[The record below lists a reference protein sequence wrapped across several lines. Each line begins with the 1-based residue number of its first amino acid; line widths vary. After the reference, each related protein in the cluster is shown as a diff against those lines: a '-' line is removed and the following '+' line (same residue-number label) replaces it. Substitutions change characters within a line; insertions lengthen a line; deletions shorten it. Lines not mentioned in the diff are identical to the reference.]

1 MKQLNQ
7 LRKQIDKIDEQILK
21 VLSQRGKLAQE
32 IGKIKKDGGGAVH
45 VPSREKMVFDRVTSL
60 NKGPFKNEALLSI
73 FREIISA
80 TRSLEAPLKISYLGP
95 EATFTHMAA
104 VSHFGSSAE
113 MVPSSGIQAIFDDV
127 EKGHS
132 DYGVVPIENTTEGV
146 VSHTLD
152 LFADFSLQVCAEVVI
167 RVSHHLLSAEPD
179 LKKIKKVYS
188 HPHALAQCR
197 QWLARNIPHAVL
209 KETESTAQA
218 AEKAAREKNTGAIA
232 SVIASSVYGLPIL
245 KKEIQD
251 QPHNFT
257 RFLVIGHHAAG
268 PTGRD
273 KTSLLF
279 TIRDEVGG
287 LHKVLEPLA
296 LAGVNLTK
304 IESRP
309 LKKKAWE
316 YMFFVDLD
324 GHAGDERIA
333 TALEE
338 VKKKCVVFKIIGSY
352 PKSGFAA

>member
-1 MKQLNQ
+1 M
-7 LRKQIDKIDEQILK
+7 
-21 VLSQRGKLAQE
+21 
-32 IGKIKKDGGGAVH
+32 
-45 VPSREKMVFDRVTSL
+45 
-60 NKGPFKNEALLSI
+60 
-73 FREIISA
+73 
-80 TRSLEAPLKISYLGP
+80 
-95 EATFTHMAA
+95 
-104 VSHFGSSAE
+104 
-113 MVPSSGIQAIFDDV
+113 

-152 LFADFSLQVCAEVVI
+152 LFADFSLQVCAEVVV
-167 RVSHHLLSAEPD
+167 RVSHHLLSAQPD

-197 QWLARNIPHAVL
+197 QWLVLNIPQAFL

-218 AEKAAREKNTGAIA
+218 ALKASHEKNTAAIA
-232 SVIASSVYGLPIL
+232 SAIASSVYGLPIV

-257 RFLVIGHHAAG
+257 RFLVIGNHAAG

-273 KTSLLF
+273 KTSILF

-287 LHKVLEPLA
+287 LHKVLAPLA
-296 LAGVNLTK
+296 EAGVNLTK

-316 YMFFVDLD
+316 YMFFADLD
-324 GHAGDERIA
+324 GHMEEPLIA
-333 TALEE
+333 AALDE
-338 VKKKCVVFKIIGSY
+338 VKRKCVVFKIIGSY

>member
-1 MKQLNQ
+1 MKSLEA
-7 LRKQIDKIDEQILK
+7 LRKKIDDIDSQILTL
-21 VLSQRGKLAQE
+21 LSERGKVAQL
-32 IGKIKKDGGGAVH
+32 IGKIKKEGAAAVH
-45 VPSREKMVFDRVTSL
+45 VPSREKKVFDRVAKA
-60 NKGPFKNEALLSI
+60 NQGPYKTESVIAI

-80 TRSLEAPLKISYLGP
+80 TRALEAPLKISYLGP
-95 EATFTHMAA
+95 AATFTHMAA

-113 MVPSSGIQAIFDDV
+113 MVPTSGIQAIFDDV

-152 LFADFSLQVCAEVVI
+152 LFADFSLQVCAEVVV
-167 RVSHHLLSAEPD
+167 RVSHHLLSAEAD
-179 LKKIKKVYS
+179 LQKIKKVYS

-197 QWLARNIPHAVL
+197 MWLSRNIPHAVL
-209 KETESTAQA
+209 KETESTAA
-218 AEKAAREKNTGAIA
+218 AAQKAAHEKGAAAIA
-232 SVIASSVYGLPIL
+232 SSIASSVYGLPIA

-257 RFLVIGHHAAG
+257 RFLVIGSHAAE

-273 KTSLLF
+273 KTSILF

-287 LHKVLEPLA
+287 LHKVLAPLA
-296 LAGVNLTK
+296 EAGVNLTK

-324 GHAGDERIA
+324 GHVNDSTISS
-333 TALEE
+333 ALDQ
-338 VKKKCVVFKIIGSY
+338 VKKMCVVFKIIGSY